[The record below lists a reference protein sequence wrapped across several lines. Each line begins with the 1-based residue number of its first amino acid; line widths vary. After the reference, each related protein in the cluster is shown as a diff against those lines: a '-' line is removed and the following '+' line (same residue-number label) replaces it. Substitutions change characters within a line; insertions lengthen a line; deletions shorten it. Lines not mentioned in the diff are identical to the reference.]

1 MYRLIAT
8 TGHDVWSFPVPEQ
21 EAVLGTART
30 SDLLLPASGVSRR
43 HALIRRCPGGV
54 EVKNLESRNGLRV
67 SGRQVEHAILTPGL
81 RVQIG
86 SAWLELEELS
96 SSEAELAA
104 CLHDPAARRARVSRV
119 TDSAATESDE
129 SAAASPDAAI
139 ALACHVEI
147 ADANDSEERTG
158 FLARARNALGAKTL
172 AFVERPRRNTVVL
185 LENDG
190 EPLTGQGWQMLT
202 SLVTVGRVW
211 PKGEVKLKRAGGLLL
226 AGRDPYFLIAQ
237 FEEEEH
243 TTHGWRQDFVRFLF
257 LSTFIPPTGVKAT
270 TKRIIQRVFLA
281 TGRNV
286 SGTKRLLR
294 LSLPTVRA
302 ATKHLRA
309 NKNSGS

>member
-8 TGHDVWSFPVPEQ
+8 AGHDVWSFPVPEE

-43 HALIRRCPGGV
+43 HALICRCPGGI
-54 EVKNLESRNGLRV
+54 EVKNLESRNGLHV

-86 SAWLELEELS
+86 TAWLELEELS

-104 CLHDPAARRARVSRV
+104 CIRAPAARRASISRV

-129 SAAASPDAAI
+129 SAGASPEAAI
-139 ALACHVEI
+139 ALACHVEVT
-147 ADANDSEERTG
+147 DANDPEERTG
-158 FLARARNALGAKTL
+158 LLARARNALGARTL
-172 AFVERPRRNTVVL
+172 AFFEQRRSNVVL
-185 LENDG
+185 LEDDG
-190 EPLTGQGWQMLT
+190 EPLSGQSWQSLT
-202 SLVTVGRVW
+202 SLVTVRRAW

-226 AGRDPYFLIAQ
+226 AGRDPYFLVAQ

-281 TGRNV
+281 TGRNA
-286 SGTKRLLR
+286 SGTGRLLGLTR
-294 LSLPTVRA
+294 PTVKT
-302 ATKHLRA
+302 ATKHLKA